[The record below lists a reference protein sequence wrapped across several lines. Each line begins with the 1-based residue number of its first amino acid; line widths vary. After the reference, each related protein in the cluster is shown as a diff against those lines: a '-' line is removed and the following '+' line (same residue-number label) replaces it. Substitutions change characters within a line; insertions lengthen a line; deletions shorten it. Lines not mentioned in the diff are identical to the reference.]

1 MVVSM
6 HIVLRKAKETDM
18 ALVKKLTAETG
29 WKGIPESQRKLLDR
43 EKWNRHMIM
52 VFENDLKRENGEI
65 FIAEDERRRFIGYLF
80 VGGISDMM
88 TGLNYGFIYD
98 IFVEEKSRGKGIG
111 KLLLEKA
118 EDYCRKKGY
127 SRIALM
133 VSTENDSAIR
143 LYSRI
148 GFKPEQ
154 MHMAKELSQKV
165 HS

>member
-1 MVVSM
+1 
-6 HIVLRKAKETDM
+6 
-18 ALVKKLTAETG
+18 
-29 WKGIPESQRKLLDR
+29 
-43 EKWNRHMIM
+43 
-52 VFENDLKRENGEI
+52 
-65 FIAEDERRRFIGYLF
+65 LF